1 MNEAV
6 DDNDLARMFRALG
19 DPTRLKIF
27 QFLRAQCCPVAVEE
41 TGDVR
46 PVVAGDTGDTRPVVA
61 GDTGD
66 VRPVAGP
73 TVGDVCCHV
82 TGADRITSTI
92 SVHLKTLHEA
102 GLITIQPQGKFR
114 ICGVNPEAVAKLSA
128 YLADDAPAQSG
139 DACCC

>member
-6 DDNDLARMFRALG
+6 DDNGLARMFRALG

-46 PVVAGDTGDTRPVVA
+46 PVVAGDTGDA
-61 GDTGD
+61 
-66 VRPVAGP
+66 RPVAGP

-114 ICGVNPEAVAKLSA
+114 ICGVNPEAVSKLAA
-128 YLADDAPAQSG
+128 YLADDGPVQSG